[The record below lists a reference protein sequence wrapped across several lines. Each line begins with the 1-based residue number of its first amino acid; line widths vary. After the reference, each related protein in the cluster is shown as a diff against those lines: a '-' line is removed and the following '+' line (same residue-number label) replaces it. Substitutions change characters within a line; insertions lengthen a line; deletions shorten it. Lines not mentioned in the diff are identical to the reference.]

1 MFLRTARSVQLAMN
15 FGMRPPEIISAQLY
29 SGPGSELMMTAAA
42 AWETLAGALGEAA
55 AGYAA
60 AIGQLARDC
69 PDPATARAL
78 ARHREWLDTLA
89 ARARQ
94 TAAHA
99 EAAATAYEAAFAAT
113 VPPPAVE
120 ANRARRAALAA
131 TNFLGHTSADVADT
145 DAVYEQMWAQD
156 AAAMYAYAAASADAA
171 TVPPFAP
178 PPAHRGE
185 TAPGVS
191 GGWRVKAASDVVAA
205 GRQVTA
211 AIPDGLAG
219 LSRSPLSSFDEPL
232 LPVTASLSKLSSL
245 SAPLDVAI
253 SHLNSLNKAAALR
266 WMLPDPGGA
275 GGAKITVRVGCGASV
290 GLLTVPRGWTEPAP
304 TTRGPAR
311 PLRRARVGE
320 PIRLVAE
327 TEPPGQPSRR
337 RPS

>member
-1 MFLRTARSVQLAMN
+1 MY
-15 FGMRPPEIISAQLY
+15 FGMRPPEIISGQLY
-29 SGPGSELMMTAAA
+29 SGPGSELMMTAAT
-42 AWETLAGALGEAA
+42 AWEALAGALGEAA

-60 AIGQLARDC
+60 AIGQLARGC
-69 PDPATARAL
+69 PGPAATAQAL
-78 ARHREWLDTLA
+78 AHHRDWLDALA

-131 TNFLGHTSADVADT
+131 TNFLGHTSADIADT
-145 DAVYEQMWAQD
+145 EADYERMWAQD

-171 TVPPFAP
+171 TVTTFAP
-178 PPAHRGE
+178 PPAHPGE
-185 TAPGVS
+185 TAPRVS
-191 GGWRVKAASDVVAA
+191 GGWRVKAAPDVVAA

-253 SHLNSLNKAAALR
+253 RHLNSLNKAAALR
-266 WMLPDPGGA
+266 RMLPDPSGA
-275 GGAKITVRVGCGASV
+275 GAATVTARVGRGTSV
-290 GLLTVPRGWTEPAP
+290 GLLTVPSAWTEPVTA
-304 TTRGPAR
+304 TCGGAL
-311 PLRRARVGE
+311 PLRRARAGE